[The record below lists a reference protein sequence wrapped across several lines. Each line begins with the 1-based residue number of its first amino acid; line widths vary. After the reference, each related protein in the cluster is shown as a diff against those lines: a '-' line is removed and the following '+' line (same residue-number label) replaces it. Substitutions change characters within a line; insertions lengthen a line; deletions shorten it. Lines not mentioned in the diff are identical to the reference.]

1 MSGTRPSFFIYSVSL
16 KYSNQSRLIKFSEK
30 NDYGEYQ
37 KISESYF
44 QLENGFY
51 SNDVAFSSVYD
62 KTFELGTIYV
72 MAEIKETT
80 ARKRNASQRS
90 RAPRAITKS
99 TKSAQKKPPTPK
111 LHRGRPQPPNYKRP
125 PSKFNKTNEIYGRSK
140 SHLSE
145 KTSKSVLDENKIL
158 KPFQILEPPPIP
170 EKYRIRYGED
180 VGALYNPPPM
190 HYVAPVRRNELQV
203 KLNQWKEQEE
213 SSKFVASIIERLK
226 APAPTVVYRPRII
239 QHGMCC

>member
-16 KYSNQSRLIKFSEK
+16 KYSNQRGLIKFSEK

-111 LHRGRPQPPNYKRP
+111 LHRGRPQPPTYKRP
-125 PSKFNKTNEIYGRSK
+125 PSKFNKT
-140 SHLSE
+140 
-145 KTSKSVLDENKIL
+145 
-158 KPFQILEPPPIP
+158 
-170 EKYRIRYGED
+170 
-180 VGALYNPPPM
+180 
-190 HYVAPVRRNELQV
+190 
-203 KLNQWKEQEE
+203 KLIWTMKW
-213 SSKFVASIIERLK
+213 KFVIVFIIRFLCNFYDAIKTDPIFSGLIER
-226 APAPTVVYRPRII
+226 YRR
-239 QHGMCC
+239 